1 MRLKIVV
8 TVPPENADDLRD
20 AIAKAGAGKAGKYT
34 HCSVSVLG
42 TGRFVPDLD
51 ANPHIGEPGKPQQVV
66 EERIEINCDQDIAKD
81 VVAAIKEAH
90 PYEEV
95 ALDIYRLLDELE
107 L

>member
-34 HCSVSVLG
+34 HCSFSVLG

-51 ANPHIGEPGKPQQVV
+51 ATPHIGEPGKPEQVI
-66 EERIEINCDQDIAKD
+66 EERIEINCDRDIAKGI
-81 VVAAIKEAH
+81 VTAIKNSH

-95 ALDIYRLLDELE
+95 ALDIYQLLDELE